1 MDIASHSIKD
11 SKSLDYKT
19 NITGKSEDID
29 TTKNVEIKIFNN

>member
-19 NITGKSEDID
+19 GKSEDVH
-29 TTKNVEIKIFNN
+29 TTKNVEIKISNN